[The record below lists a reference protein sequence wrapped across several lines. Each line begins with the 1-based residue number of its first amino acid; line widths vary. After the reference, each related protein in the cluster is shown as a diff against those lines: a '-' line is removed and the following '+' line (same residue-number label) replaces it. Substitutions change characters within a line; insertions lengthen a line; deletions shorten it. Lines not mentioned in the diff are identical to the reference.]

1 MNNFFGYRLPK
12 VAVWVLILALLA
24 GVTYGASRAIGFY
37 RQALARE
44 LILTR
49 KLAETEQE
57 LVRTKK
63 LAADLQA
70 KLDGE
75 KTRNDELA
83 DQVGEISETV
93 GQLEKLKKIDPELLK
108 KYSKVYFLNEN
119 YRPAGLSE
127 VAEKYLFDP
136 KKPQQILSRVR
147 SKLNRLLEAAAD
159 EEVTLQV
166 VSAYRSFEIQ
176 ASLKS
181 QYKMIYGSGANQ
193 FSSDQGYSEH
203 QLGTTVDLTT
213 PGATPT
219 AIAFAKTPAYEWLLG
234 NAHRYGFILSYPEK
248 NAYYQFEP
256 WHWRFVGEELA
267 RQLHEDGVNFY
278 DLDQR
283 EIDKYL
289 IKLFD

>member
-1 MNNFFGYRLPK
+1 VNNFFGYRLPK